1 MKDEKIELTEVE
13 ASGGIKLHVLRYML
27 FASTALV
34 IVGLAIVVYWISSKP
49 T

>member
-1 MKDEKIELTEVE
+1 MEDEKIELTETE

-34 IVGLAIVVYWISSKP
+34 VCGLAIVVYWISSTP
-49 T
+49 A